1 MTKKNS
7 LVIIITLALILVL
20 CSGCESSNAETSA
33 LTYEPSIQE
42 DNTVAGLIL
51 LSNTHDKKDSYFE
64 TYILYDS
71 ETHVMYALVR
81 DYNSVAAAF
90 GFFNLVD
97 ANGMPRLY
105 NSENENVG
113 TLILL
118 SDTHDKKDSHLETYI
133 LYDSETH
140 VMYALV
146 RDYNTVAAAFGTS
159 ILLNSDGSPRLY
171 KP

>member
-1 MTKKNS
+1 M
-7 LVIIITLALILVL
+7 IIITLALILVL
-20 CSGCESSNAETSA
+20 CSGCENSNAEASA

-71 ETHVMYALVR
+71 ETY
-81 DYNSVAAAF
+81 
-90 GFFNLVD
+90 
-97 ANGMPRLY
+97 
-105 NSENENVG
+105 
-113 TLILL
+113 
-118 SDTHDKKDSHLETYI
+118 
-133 LYDSETH
+133 

-159 ILLNSDGSPRLY
+159 VLLNSDGSPRLY